1 MIMQLDKSPGVI
13 IMDKHRYHEKY
24 LLLLHT
30 CNFKKLDYDPTKT
43 TEEKIQRILQK
54 MKKKTKMKQ
63 EYVCL
68 YPSGSCPSNFM
79 ELQKYTNYFKI
90 AQLMIFYYLQSFQ
103 KLGVPHKV

>member
-54 MKKKTKMKQ
+54 MKKNKNETRICMFISKWILSQQVLWNCESTQIISK
-63 EYVCL
+63 
-68 YPSGSCPSNFM
+68 
-79 ELQKYTNYFKI
+79 
-90 AQLMIFYYLQSFQ
+90 
-103 KLGVPHKV
+103 